1 MSDFYLCNGDKGDA
15 GERGPQGEQGI
26 QGPAGR
32 DGTDGAPAGFGEI
45 VATVD
50 NSTGT
55 PNVTVTTS
63 GTNEAKNFTFAFTG
77 LKGEKGD
84 AGSGGGGSTYNME
97 VVEALPL
104 NPVVNTI
111 YYVIG

>member
-1 MSDFYLCNGDKGDA
+1 MF
-15 GERGPQGEQGI
+15 
-26 QGPAGR
+26 
-32 DGTDGAPAGFGEI
+32 
-45 VATVD
+45 
-50 NSTGT
+50 
-55 PNVTVTTS
+55 NVTVTTS

-97 VVEALPL
+97 VVEALPD

-111 YYVIG
+111 YYVIR